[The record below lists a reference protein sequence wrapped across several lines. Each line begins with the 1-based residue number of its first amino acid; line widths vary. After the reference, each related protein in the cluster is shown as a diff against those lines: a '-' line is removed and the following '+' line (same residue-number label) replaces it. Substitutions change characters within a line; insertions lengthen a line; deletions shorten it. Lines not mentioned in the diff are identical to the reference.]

1 VETLQAT
8 LEVAREEITDL
19 EFQLDESEAGRP
31 SSIDMT
37 LSYMETHYLLSS
49 LVILKKMSTTRQT
62 LSSKAIKRLITQ
74 RVADVL
80 TAYKTN
86 RNSRAGANDGAGAS
100 DSVGGVDHTA
110 RPLPLPPTNQ
120 RILVTF
126 FECEVKGQYKSEC
139 SKLKN
144 PNKRR
149 AHAKA
154 FVLGGGEAL
163 QDPNVVTGMFLLNN
177 RYAYVLFDSGAD
189 RSFVSVVF
197 SPLIDITPTALD
209 TKYTIELADGKLI
222 EADNIIRG
230 CALNLLNHPLNIN
243 LMPVDLK
250 FFDVILGMEWLSK
263 YHA

>member
-1 VETLQAT
+1 MYTRTLPIVTNAKFTTMNLAPLFLETIRRLVTKQG
-8 LEVAREEITDL
+8 I
-19 EFQLDESEAGRP
+19 AG
-31 SSIDMT
+31 
-37 LSYMETHYLLSS
+37 
-49 LVILKKMSTTRQT
+49 
-62 LSSKAIKRLITQ
+62 
-74 RVADVL
+74 
-80 TAYKTN
+80 
-86 RNSRAGANDGAGAS
+86 
-100 DSVGGVDHTA
+100 
-110 RPLPLPPTNQ
+110 PLPLPPTNQ

-209 TKYTIELADGKLI
+209 TKYTIELAD
-222 EADNIIRG
+222 
-230 CALNLLNHPLNIN
+230 
-243 LMPVDLK
+243 
-250 FFDVILGMEWLSK
+250 
-263 YHA
+263 